1 MTICNSRKQLPTAV
15 AGCLS
20 ALVVT
25 MTLSRAASAQECSG
39 SDVLELPGGC
49 SVLVANGTIAKVG
62 DDPTSKPKFSA
73 TLILEPPA
81 TPVATSS
88 SGEPT
93 QEWEIRPL
101 DDMIASYVAAAVK
114 ATDGNVRKAARKLQI
129 SPSTLY
135 ARMKK

>member
-1 MTICNSRKQLPTAV
+1 MQEILRPLAKEMARALPKVSPTALKKLETYAWPGNV
-15 AGCLS
+15 RELRNVLER
-20 ALVVT
+20 ALI
-25 MTLSRAASAQECSG
+25 TLSRDEIRSEDLA
-39 SDVLELPGGC
+39 
-49 SVLVANGTIAKVG
+49 
-62 DDPTSKPKFSA
+62 
-73 TLILEPPA
+73 LEPPA
-81 TPVATSS
+81 MPVASSS

-101 DDMIASYVAAAVK
+101 DDVIASYVAAAVK